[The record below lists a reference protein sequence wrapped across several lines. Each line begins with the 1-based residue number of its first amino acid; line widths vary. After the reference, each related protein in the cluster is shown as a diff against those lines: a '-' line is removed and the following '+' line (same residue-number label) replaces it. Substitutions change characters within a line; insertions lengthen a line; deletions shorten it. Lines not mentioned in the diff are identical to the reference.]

1 MAQPYIGEIRL
12 FGGNFAPVGW
22 NFCDG
27 SILSIS
33 QYSALFQL
41 IGTTYGGNGQTTFA
55 VPDLR
60 GRVPVHT
67 GQGAG
72 LQNYVLGQVGGS
84 ETVTLNA
91 SQVAVHAHGALGSVG
106 APSATPQNATW
117 GNSGINIHIFG
128 SPANNAMNPA
138 SVAATGGNQP
148 HDNLTPFQVVS
159 FIISLLGVF
168 PSQS

>member
-1 MAQPYIGEIRL
+1 MSQPYIGEIRL

-27 SILSIS
+27 STLAIS
-33 QYSALFQL
+33 QYTALYQL
-41 IGTTYGGNGQTTFA
+41 IGTTYGGNGQTTFNL
-55 VPDLR
+55 PDLR
-60 GRVPVHT
+60 GRVPVHM

-72 LQNYVLGQVGGS
+72 LQNYVLGQLAGS
-84 ETVTLNA
+84 ETVTLTA
-91 SQVAVHAHGALGSVG
+91 AQVAVHSHGALGSVG

-117 GNSGINIHIFG
+117 GNSGINTHIFG
-128 SPANNAMNPA
+128 TPANNSMNSA

-159 FIISLLGVF
+159 FIIALVGVF
-168 PSQS
+168 PSQN